1 VHHLDEETA
10 DLQALIR
17 PLVSTTAPELLAH
30 HGVGP
35 DTAAALLIA
44 AGDNPSRLRSEATF
58 ARLCGAAPIPATSG
72 KTQNRHRLHRGGDR
86 QANSALWRIALTRM
100 SKDPDTRTYITRRTQ
115 QGLSKREVMRCL
127 KRYIAREL
135 YADLPQQMLA

>member
-1 VHHLDEETA
+1 MSD
-10 DLQALIR
+10 
-17 PLVSTTAPELLAH
+17 STGSTDDRNTLPEDVDPEMWFTSPHARCGGGRDYLFHKHWLTH
-30 HGVGP
+30 PGRM
-35 DTAAALLIA
+35 AAYCPH
-44 AGDNPSRLRSEATF
+44 DKEWP
-58 ARLCGAAPIPATSG
+58 AAPIPATSG

-100 SKDPDTRTYITRRTQ
+100 STDPDTRAYVTRRTQ